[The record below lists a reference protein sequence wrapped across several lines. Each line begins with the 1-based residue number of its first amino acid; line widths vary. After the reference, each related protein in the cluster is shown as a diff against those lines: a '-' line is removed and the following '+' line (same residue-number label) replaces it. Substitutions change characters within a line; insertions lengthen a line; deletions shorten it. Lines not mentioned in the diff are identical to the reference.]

1 MIIFVINFLNF
12 WLACLP
18 SMKFDFPNKLR
29 AICPIKHIIAKF
41 YANYVWVTNRL
52 SCTAF
57 QILEL
62 KIFHSNELHFKS
74 ETLKVSKSNFSSYF
88 PFWKLMDLKIHQTHS
103 LPSNQYTKKNI
114 QFHKKMHP
122 SISFLNNENT
132 ISSFEIEKSIKT
144 FFVWYAN
151 LLTLKR
157 DKRKIH
163 PNVPRTGGVFLPCY
177 KKIWKNSF
185 NILLFSHTNYKWEL
199 ILRKCETTEFFCLLH
214 GKIYRKFFF
223 MYSSFYLLTSQKM
236 SCGMIYGTFINI
248 LWFMIF
254 KKTPLLLII

>member
-1 MIIFVINFLNF
+1 
-12 WLACLP
+12 
-18 SMKFDFPNKLR
+18 
-29 AICPIKHIIAKF
+29 
-41 YANYVWVTNRL
+41 
-52 SCTAF
+52 
-57 QILEL
+57 
-62 KIFHSNELHFKS
+62 
-74 ETLKVSKSNFSSYF
+74 
-88 PFWKLMDLKIHQTHS
+88 
-103 LPSNQYTKKNI
+103 
-114 QFHKKMHP
+114 MHP

-199 ILRKCETTEFFCLLH
+199 ILRKCEKTEFFACCMENLSEILFYVFLILFIDFTKNVMRNDIWH
-214 GKIYRKFFF
+214 IHKHIMIYDFQENTIIINHIK
-223 MYSSFYLLTSQKM
+223 YLLQKN
-236 SCGMIYGTFINI
+236 FFLI
-248 LWFMIF
+248 LYHEYSKMYF
-254 KKTPLLLII
+254 KLFSLF